1 MHGGPFP
8 PPHPRAAEQRRY
20 REPRF
25 VLFQRVS
32 ITIFLIIL
40 VGLCASFAFGDLSTR
55 SAASPLKAFAAE
67 LTDTDVSA
75 SLPASGEVAVTW
87 QSQLPSLPTGCEITS
102 AAILLS
108 HYGYAVTNTA
118 LNEYLVQSGT
128 IDTYTVLGKR
138 YGPDP
143 DECFIGS
150 TESTDGCNCNPGPI
164 IEAINAYLAD
174 SGISSTAVDLTG
186 SSPSELYQMVAEGT
200 PVEVWVTIDMEARQS
215 SDSWYSEVDGELV
228 QIDNN
233 DHSMVLIGYD
243 KDTVTL
249 ADPLEGIVTY
259 PRSTFESVY
268 RARGEMAVA
277 IQS

>member
-1 MHGGPFP
+1 
-8 PPHPRAAEQRRY
+8 
-20 REPRF
+20 
-25 VLFQRVS
+25 
-32 ITIFLIIL
+32 
-40 VGLCASFAFGDLSTR
+40 
-55 SAASPLKAFAAE
+55 
-67 LTDTDVSA
+67 
-75 SLPASGEVAVTW
+75 
-87 QSQLPSLPTGCEITS
+87 
-102 AAILLS
+102 
-108 HYGYAVTNTA
+108 
-118 LNEYLVQSGT
+118 
-128 IDTYTVLGKR
+128 
-138 YGPDP
+138 
-143 DECFIGS
+143 
-150 TESTDGCNCNPGPI
+150 
-164 IEAINAYLAD
+164 
-174 SGISSTAVDLTG
+174 
-186 SSPSELYQMVAEGT
+186 MVAEGT